1 MYENLVKTII
11 NEYDGIIKP
20 LILPSEETNGTGTC
34 NSSLLI
40 EGDKI
45 HLIMRHVEY
54 TLYHSEG
61 GQKYQTVWEGP
72 LAYYHR
78 ENCRT
83 LKTNNFYCVLNN

>member
-45 HLIMRHVEY
+45 HLIYIV
-54 TLYHSEG
+54 S
-61 GQKYQTVWEGP
+61 Q
-72 LAYYHR
+72 
-78 ENCRT
+78 
-83 LKTNNFYCVLNN
+83 